1 VWWVLRRWGGGEG
14 RVRSR
19 ADFSGSA
26 GRLVIIEVVER
37 VSEDVG
43 WSGNLGWG
51 GGIGHRT
58 PAENVQ

>member
-1 VWWVLRRWGGGEG
+1 MGGGKG